1 MMKPAFCKKH
11 MVQSFIQTSPRLA
24 DAIEYKENL
33 SIDEVITLKILSYG
47 KIFEYRI
54 DNTFAN
60 EFNLSPV
67 DGVVMLRDRDKIEN
81 KMNDRLLIQK
91 TTHAMKWVCPLCLSE
106 TLEKRN
112 KGHV

>member
-1 MMKPAFCKKH
+1 MKPAFCKKH
-11 MVQSFIQTSPRLA
+11 NIQFFIQTSLRLA
-24 DAIEYKENL
+24 KAIGCKGNL

-67 DGVVMLRDRDKIEN
+67 DGVVMLRDRDKTEK

-91 TTHAMKWVCPLCLSE
+91 VTRAMKWVCPLCLSE
-106 TLEKRN
+106 TLEKCN

>member
-1 MMKPAFCKKH
+1 MKPAFCKKH
-11 MVQSFIQTSPRLA
+11 NIQTFIQTSLRLA
-24 DAIEYKENL
+24 EAIECKENL
-33 SIDEVITLKILSYG
+33 SVDEVIILKILSYG
-47 KIFEYRI
+47 KIYEYKI

-67 DGVVMLRDRDKIEN
+67 DGVVMLRDRDKTEK

-91 TTHAMKWVCPLCLSE
+91 VTREMKWVCPLCLSE